1 MLTAD
6 HLEARIKDGALVL
19 RKLDAKARVE
29 AERLAQ
35 AYLDDAHAHIGKLRE
50 ELDEAWGAHDA
61 GSRGKLAAGL
71 QKLVEDRCAFDED
84 ESVDPIALRRELFQ
98 RACRAR
104 REHGRLDRD
113 AVLAEAAT
121 ALGLESDRV
130 ERMLFA
136 DRRGE
141 NVLRAAPSVSARTI
155 VEAYETGRTQAVL
168 LKAVKV
174 TCDVRSASPALVRA
188 FFAKLKFN
196 QLLFTI
202 ARVDERTLR
211 VVVDG
216 PFSMFDSVTRYGLK
230 LAMIVPALREL
241 DEWTLEAE
249 VRWGKARTPVVYRE
263 SDSGERRQHGSGDR
277 GQTETEGVG
286 DELRGCF
293 VEARRRGWGCRV
305 ASEVL
310 ATDDGRVVVPDLVME
325 KDGNRVYVEMLGFW
339 SRDAVWRRIEMAEKG
354 LRDLRERV
362 PCESHGLGAAV
373 VFCANA
379 RLRVSEEVLD
389 GDAHAALYVYK
400 TKVLGPAL
408 LDRVER
414 VAYPPAPCTSS
425 SPEHP
430 AASEK
435 PSPAST

>member
-19 RKLDAKARVE
+19 RKLDAKARLE

-35 AYLDDAHAHIGKLRE
+35 AYLDDAHAHVGKLRE
-50 ELDEAWGAHDA
+50 ELEEAWTAHDA

-71 QKLVEDRCAFDED
+71 QKLVEDRCSYDED

-104 REHGRLDRD
+104 REHGSLDR
-113 AVLAEAAT
+113 ATVLNEAAT
-121 ALGLESDRV
+121 ALELESERV

-141 NVLRAAPSVSARTI
+141 NVLRAAPEVSARTI
-155 VEAYETGRTQAVL
+155 VEAYETGRMQAVL

-202 ARVDERTLR
+202 ARVDAQTLR
-211 VVVDG
+211 VVIDG

-230 LAMIVPALREL
+230 LAMVVPALREL
-241 DEWTLEAE
+241 DEWALEAE
-249 VRWGKARTPVVYRE
+249 VRWGKTRTAVVYRE
-263 SDSGERRQHGSGDR
+263 SSDKRAPIAATESEAGEELDAI
-277 GQTETEGVG
+277 
-286 DELRGCF
+286 LRGIRA
-293 VEARRRGWGCRV
+293 VPRGWSV
-305 ASEVL
+305 SIANEVL
-310 ATDDGRVVVPDLVME
+310 ATPEGSVVVPDLVLQKE
-325 KDGNRVYVEMLGFW
+325 EARVYVEIMGFW
-339 SRDAVWRRIEMAEKG
+339 SRDAVWRRVEMVEKG
-354 LRDLRERV
+354 L
-362 PCESHGLGAAV
+362 GAPV

-379 RLRVSEEVLD
+379 RLRVSEEVLAD
-389 GDAHAALYVYK
+389 DAHAALYVYK
-400 TKVLGPAL
+400 TKVLAPAL

-414 VAYPPAPCTSS
+414 LSAREASLS
-425 SPEHP
+425 AQ
-430 AASEK
+430 AARDE
-435 PSPAST
+435 TRR